1 MRHPREGGGVTDRTA
16 RWQRELAYLA
26 QMAQDDY
33 RPSIREIASAVGAAN
48 QTVMSDLAELV
59 RGGLVADCDVPAGR
73 RRRGRRAARAFVIT
87 DLGLAQ
93 VRGGAPQPQP
103 VAAGPPSDQPTM
115 TGFDVEVDAGGAF
128 TIPPGHL
135 AVRARGDSMID
146 AGIEPHDVVVLRQSE
161 RAENGQIVLAEVDG
175 TADDGALTLKRIY
188 WEDDQVRLQPANAS
202 YEPMYRSSDGVRI
215 RGVAVEVIHRR
226 RL

>member
-1 MRHPREGGGVTDRTA
+1 MSHTREGGGVTDRTA

-26 QMAQDDY
+26 LTAQDDY
-33 RPSIREIASAVGAAN
+33 RPSIREIAGAVGAAN

-59 RGGLVADCDVPAGR
+59 RRGLVADCDVPAGR
-73 RRRGRRAARAFVIT
+73 RQRGKRAARAFVIT

-93 VRGGAPQPQP
+93 VQGEAQPQP

-135 AVRARGDSMID
+135 TVRARGDSMID

-161 RAENGQIVLAEVDG
+161 SAENGQIVLAEVDG

-188 WEDDQVRLQPANAS
+188 WEDDQVRLQPANSS

-215 RGVAVEVIHRR
+215 RGVAVEVIHRH